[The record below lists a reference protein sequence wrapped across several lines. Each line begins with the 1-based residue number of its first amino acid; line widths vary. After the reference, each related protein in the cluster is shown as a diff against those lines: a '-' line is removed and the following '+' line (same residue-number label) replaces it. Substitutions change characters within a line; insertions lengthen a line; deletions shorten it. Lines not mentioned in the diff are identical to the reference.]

1 VREQLLCKPL
11 PPPPPDVDTTPPD
24 PDPSATTRERFKQHS
39 ADQRCATCHRLL
51 EGVGFGL
58 EEYDQLGRYRTQ
70 EYGLLVDASGNL
82 LDSGD
87 SSVDGTFNGA
97 QELAAKL
104 ASSTQVSAC
113 LATQWFRYGM
123 GRGEQLEDVCS
134 LQQIKVDFSATGG
147 DFREL
152 LVSLATSNAFRF
164 RAIGEQDL

>member
-1 VREQLLCKPL
+1 
-11 PPPPPDVDTTPPD
+11 VDTTPPD

-58 EEYDQLGRYRTQ
+58 EEYDQLGRYRTE

-87 SSVDGTFNGA
+87 SAVDGTFSGA
-97 QELAAKL
+97 QELAGKL
-104 ASSTQVSAC
+104 AQSSQVSAC

-123 GRGEQLEDVCS
+123 GRGEQVEDVCS
-134 LQQIKVDFSATGG
+134 LEQIKDDFSSSGG

-164 RAIGEQDL
+164 RATGEQDL